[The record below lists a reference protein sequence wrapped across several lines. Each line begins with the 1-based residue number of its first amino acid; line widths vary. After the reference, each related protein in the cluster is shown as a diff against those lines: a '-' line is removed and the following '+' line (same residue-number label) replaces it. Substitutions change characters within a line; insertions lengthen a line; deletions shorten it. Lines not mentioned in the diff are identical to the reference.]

1 MIKDH
6 FIIKLLCICPTQHRT
21 WIIERFQIQCGLF
34 LLRYETGMDNNS
46 ENDFVINMK
55 LHKFEPL
62 MCLSQ
67 MNIAVLVLTV
77 LGWVLKRP

>member
-1 MIKDH
+1 
-6 FIIKLLCICPTQHRT
+6 
-21 WIIERFQIQCGLF
+21 
-34 LLRYETGMDNNS
+34 MDNNS

-67 MNIAVLVLTV
+67 MNIAALVLTV
-77 LGWVLKRP
+77 LGWVLKHVKMAIIINWMAHGLDQQTEEI